1 MKYDISALG
10 NALVDTQYMISH
22 EFLNEIGLEPD
33 SMTLATPEEHAPII
47 EKLESMGAS
56 SVSDCGG
63 SATNSLVAASYFGS
77 KCHHVCRVADDEDG
91 QKYLDSLQ
99 NAGVNHIGF
108 SKEVSN
114 MPTGKCLIFVTPDAK
129 RTMSSML
136 GISAYLGSKDIDYD
150 AVVNSKIFYIEGY
163 MVTSN
168 ENFNA
173 VTSVLNHLKNK
184 NTLKALSLSDAGI
197 VNGFRDE
204 FKKIESY
211 GIDMIFCNDDEAI
224 AFAGTETFD
233 DAVSFYK
240 EQAYMIAITK
250 GSEGSLIIKNGKEIF
265 SPAESINPVDTNGA
279 GDMFAGS
286 FMHAY
291 LNGFDLASCAEFS
304 NFASSKI
311 VETFGPRLTPDGY
324 REVLNKLKK
333 S

>member
-108 SKEVSN
+108 SKEDSN

-136 GISAYLGSKDIDYD
+136 GVSAYLGSKDIDYD

-204 FKKIESY
+204 FKKIESH

-224 AFAGTETFD
+224 AFSGKDTLEEAIE
-233 DAVSFYK
+233 FYK
-240 EQAYMIAITK
+240 KQSYLMAITRGGD
-250 GSEGSLIIKNGKEIF
+250 GSVVIKDGELTS
-265 SPAESINPVDTNGA
+265 SPAESISPLDTNGA
-279 GDMFAGS
+279 GDMYAGS

-291 LNGFDLASCAEFS
+291 LQGNNIQDCASFS
-304 NFASSKI
+304 NYASSKV
-311 VETFGPRLTPDGY
+311 VETFGPRLSSDGY
-324 REVLNKLKK
+324 KKVLNKLKK

>member
-33 SMTLATPEEHAPII
+33 SMTLATPEEHAPTIK
-47 EKLESMGAS
+47 KLESMGVS